1 MARAKKAVPGISP
14 VMTELS
20 SYIAGALR
28 KPLPD
33 EVTAKTKQ
41 LFLDS
46 LGAMI
51 SGTRLLPG
59 RKAIAF
65 VKSQGGARE
74 AVVVGTSLMTTVGNA
89 ALANG
94 MLAHADETDD
104 SHAASHTHPGCAVIP
119 AALAMAE
126 HTRSS
131 GRALLRAVALGYD
144 ICCRLTFALDAP
156 RSWHAGLST
165 HGFGGTF
172 GAAAAAGALVG
183 LDAHRVRY
191 LLSYAAQQASGSSC
205 LVRDSEH
212 IEKAFDLGGLPASN
226 GARAAVMVAQGF
238 TGLEDVLSG
247 ERNFLQTFS
256 PSPDPEA
263 LTRELGS
270 RYEIMNTN
278 VKKWSVGSPI
288 QAALDS
294 LLALMTEHKLCAHD
308 VTKVTVRVDPRGAG
322 ITNNRAMPAI
332 NMQHMLA
339 ILLLDGKL
347 GFASAHDE
355 ARMKDRK
362 VLAVRKCIDL
372 VPTPELTDARP
383 RRQAIVEVAMR
394 DGRSFSH
401 RTHAVRGTSDNPM
414 SQQEVEEKFRDLVAP
429 VLGARRTQAWIDTV
443 RTFEHVRDVRDLR
456 PMLVKRG

>member
-1 MARAKKAVPGISP
+1 
-14 VMTELS
+14 
-20 SYIAGALR
+20 
-28 KPLPD
+28 
-33 EVTAKTKQ
+33 
-41 LFLDS
+41 
-46 LGAMI
+46 
-51 SGTRLLPG
+51 
-59 RKAIAF
+59 
-65 VKSQGGARE
+65 
-74 AVVVGTSLMTTVGNA
+74 
-89 ALANG
+89 
-94 MLAHADETDD
+94 
-104 SHAASHTHPGCAVIP
+104 
-119 AALAMAE
+119 
-126 HTRSS
+126 
-131 GRALLRAVALGYD
+131 
-144 ICCRLTFALDAP
+144 
-156 RSWHAGLST
+156 
-165 HGFGGTF
+165 
-172 GAAAAAGALVG
+172 
-183 LDAHRVRY
+183 
-191 LLSYAAQQASGSSC
+191 
-205 LVRDSEH
+205 
-212 IEKAFDLGGLPASN
+212 
-226 GARAAVMVAQGF
+226 MVAQGF

-355 ARMKDRK
+355 ARMKDCK